1 MTIPLDYL
9 PIWLFVTTITFGVL
23 LAIEAGFR
31 LGKYRCRIAEPETAG
46 PLGTIIGATL
56 GLLAFM
62 LAFTFGLA
70 ASRFEQ
76 RREMVVEEANAI
88 GTTFLRAGFL
98 PEDQIAPTR
107 RLISEYVSSRLEVVQ
122 TGDINHAITRA
133 EELHHQL
140 WKEAE
145 VASRTQPN
153 SIPVGL
159 FAQALNEMIDV
170 HSERVLVGL
179 RSRLPLILW
188 GALLFLTALAMA
200 GVGYHEALAKSKR
213 SPATLV
219 LVLSY
224 LIVITLVVDLD
235 RPREGLLKV
244 SQEAMTSLKSMI
256 DGSQEFEA
264 K

>member
-1 MTIPLDYL
+1 MTIPLDYF
-9 PIWLFVTTITFGVL
+9 PIWLFVATITFGIL
-23 LAIEAGFR
+23 LSIEAGFR
-31 LGKYRCRIAEPETAG
+31 LGKYRCRFAEPETPG
-46 PLGTIIGATL
+46 PVGTILGATL

-98 PEDQIAPTR
+98 AENQIAPTR
-107 RLISEYVSSRLEVVQ
+107 RLISQYVSSRLEVVQ
-122 TGDINHAITRA
+122 TGDINQAITRA

-140 WKEAE
+140 WQEAE
-145 VASRTQPN
+145 VAGRSQPN
-153 SIPVGL
+153 AIPIGL
-159 FAQALNEMIDV
+159 FVQALNEMIDV

-244 SQEAMTSLKSMI
+244 NQEAMTSLKSMI
-256 DGSQEFEA
+256 DNAEA
-264 K
+264 IKIE